1 MIRTSDPG
9 GHRVGGRGPLATAI
23 YTSMDLIRYGPGPP
37 QYHPQQSAT
46 LTDPRRERRV
56 QTLLFPEFRIPVP
69 TDHHTVH
76 TNNHNHISYYG
87 RYILESYVRRKI
99 LSAVTQL
106 TSNSILTEL
115 VGAVGCG
122 GWSSCL
128 ASWVSCK
135 IRVDR
140 ESSRFRS
147 VCLCAAALPPV
158 SCE

>member
-1 MIRTSDPG
+1 M
-9 GHRVGGRGPLATAI
+9 
-23 YTSMDLIRYGPGPP
+23 Y
-37 QYHPQQSAT
+37 
-46 LTDPRRERRV
+46 PRRERRV

-128 ASWVSCK
+128 ASCGFRVRSESTVS
-135 IRVDR
+135 RVGSGR
-140 ESSRFRS
+140 C
-147 VCLCAAALPPV
+147 VCVLLHCRRCHVNSFSLLLTFFLPCAVRVLLV
-158 SCE
+158 STPSPG

>member
-1 MIRTSDPG
+1 MYRYCFAVRRDFVKRHLSSCSSSCSATRERDADGPETRETSSDPAVSG
-9 GHRVGGRGPLATAI
+9 IPHFR
-23 YTSMDLIRYGPGPP
+23 SP
-37 QYHPQQSAT
+37 QTTTLCTQTITTPQ
-46 LTDPRRERRV
+46 
-56 QTLLFPEFRIPVP
+56 
-69 TDHHTVH
+69 
-76 TNNHNHISYYG
+76 SYYG